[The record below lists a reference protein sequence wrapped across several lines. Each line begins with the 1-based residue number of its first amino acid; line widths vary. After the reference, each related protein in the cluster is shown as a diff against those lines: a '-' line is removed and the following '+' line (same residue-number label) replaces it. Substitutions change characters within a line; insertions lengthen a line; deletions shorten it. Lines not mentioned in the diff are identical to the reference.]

1 MQVIAARQLGLGA
14 LRDIFNAA
22 YSDYLVPVEFD
33 EATFAAHIA
42 DNDID
47 LGCSPVVLGT
57 DGGPV
62 AVALIGIREDEAWI
76 GGIGTAPSHRRLG
89 HGEAA
94 LRDAHT
100 KWSEMGH

>member
-100 KWSEMGH
+100 KCSEMGH